1 LRVNI
6 LDAWIDSLSIVE
18 IENRIKN
25 FVSEPGPHQIVTL
38 NPEILYRAQKEPAL
52 LEIINQA
59 SLVTA
64 DGVGVVWASRVARCP
79 VPERVTGIDLMLLLV
94 ERCSREGWSIYLL
107 GGKPGV
113 AGAAASKLA
122 RQYPQLKI
130 AGTHHGYFDNKD
142 EVVQKIKNSRPQIL
156 FVGMGAPGQDYFI
169 HENLSSLGVPVGM
182 GVGGSFDV
190 IAGRA
195 KRAPAWVQKLH
206 LEWLYRFMKEPSR
219 IGRMTVLPKFTWLV
233 LRRYLVSRQ

>member
-1 LRVNI
+1 MRVNI
-6 LDAWIDSLSIVE
+6 LDAWIDALSIDE
-18 IENRIKN
+18 IENRVSH
-25 FVSEPGPHQIVTL
+25 FVCEPGFHQIVTL

-52 LEIINQA
+52 LKMINCA

-79 VPERVTGIDLMLLLV
+79 VPERVTGIDLMLRLAA
-94 ERCSREGWSIYLL
+94 RCAREGWSVYLL

-113 AGAAASKLA
+113 AGAAASMLT

-130 AGTHHGYFDNKD
+130 AGTHHGYFDSRD
-142 EVVQKIKNSRPQIL
+142 EVVQKIKESRPQIL

-169 HENLSSLGVPVGM
+169 HENLSALGVPVGM

-190 IAGRA
+190 IAGRIT
-195 KRAPAWVQKLH
+195 RAPAWIQKLR
-206 LEWLYRFMKEPSR
+206 LEWLYRFIKEPSR
-219 IGRMTVLPKFTWLV
+219 IGRMAVLPMFSWLV
-233 LRRYLVSRQ
+233 LRRYFMSS

>member
-1 LRVNI
+1 MRVNI
-6 LDAWIDSLSIVE
+6 LDAWIDALSIDE
-18 IENRIKN
+18 IENRISH
-25 FVSEPGPHQIVTL
+25 FVSESGPHQIVTL

-52 LEIINQA
+52 LRMINCA

-79 VPERVTGIDLMLLLV
+79 VPERVTGIDLMLRLTA
-94 ERCSREGWSIYLL
+94 RCEREGWSIYLL

-113 AGAAASKLA
+113 AGAAASRLI

-130 AGTHHGYFDNKD
+130 AGTHHGYFDSKD
-142 EVVQKIKNSRPQIL
+142 KVVQKIKESRPQIL

-169 HENLSSLGVPVGM
+169 HENLSTLGVPVGM

-190 IAGRA
+190 IAGRVT
-195 KRAPAWVQKLH
+195 RAPVWVQKLH
-206 LEWLYRFMKEPSR
+206 LEWLYRFIKEPSR
-219 IGRMTVLPKFTWLV
+219 IGRMAVLPMFAWLV
-233 LRRYLVSRQ
+233 LRRYFVNS